1 MPARDKDK
9 RRALTE
15 EELNEIKNRLLL
27 RKEELWKEIME
38 DIEEGAGE
46 EHQNLVQLVRDH
58 GDDALE
64 ELRESTLFSLI
75 ELKHQE
81 LQSIEQALNRIEKG
95 AYGRC
100 QSCGGWIQPA
110 RLQVMPHVVRCRNC
124 QEKLEK
130 TSSI

>member
-81 LQSIEQALNRIEKG
+81 LQSIEQALNRI
-95 AYGRC
+95 
-100 QSCGGWIQPA
+100 
-110 RLQVMPHVVRCRNC
+110 
-124 QEKLEK
+124 
-130 TSSI
+130 